1 MILCGKKLLP
11 NFSAMKRK
19 TFLQTSAAVIGGSML
34 PALSFAETTRKRP
47 IRFAHLTDIH
57 VKPGVIPEAGMA
69 KAFQHVQQLKNQP
82 DFIINGGDLIMD
94 ALEADKAKTQT
105 QWDLAKNILK
115 KENSLPVYHTI
126 GNHDIWGWFIKTDRP
141 ETDRLYGKTWVVET
155 LEMKN
160 RYYSFTKDNW
170 HFIVLDST
178 QLNPAGG
185 YIGKLDEEQLNWFT
199 EELRSVPADRFIC
212 IVSHIPILS
221 ICSGLFFNK
230 TEANGDLMIKRNLMH
245 TDFLALKKIFMNY
258 PNIKVCISGHI
269 HLQDEVEYLGIKY
282 YCNGAVSGDWWHGPY
297 QEFAPAYAV
306 MELFDDGTVKRT
318 MMKYDS

>member
-1 MILCGKKLLP
+1 
-11 NFSAMKRK
+11 MKRK
-19 TFLQTSAAVIGGSML
+19 SFLQTTAAVIGGSLL
-34 PALSFAETTRKRP
+34 PTLSIASDEKKKP

-57 VKPGVIPEAGMA
+57 IKPGIIPETGMA
-69 KAFQHVQQLKNQP
+69 KALQHVQALNPGVQ
-82 DFIINGGDLIMD
+82 FIINGGDLIMD
-94 ALEADKAKTQT
+94 ALEADKTKTQT
-105 QWDLAKNILK
+105 QWDLARNILQ
-115 KENSLPVYHTI
+115 KENSLPLYHTI
-126 GNHDIWGWFIKTDRP
+126 GNHDIWGWFIKNNRP
-141 ETDRLYGKTWVVET
+141 ENDRLYGKVWVVEM

-160 RYYSFTKDNW
+160 RYYSFTKGNW

-199 EELRSVPADRFIC
+199 AELKAVPANRFIC
-212 IVSHIPILS
+212 IVSHIPVLS

-245 TDFLALKKIFMNY
+245 SDFLALKKIFINY
-258 PNIKVCISGHI
+258 PNIKACISGHI

-282 YCNGAVSGDWWHGPY
+282 YCNGAVSGNWWGGSF

-306 MELFDDGTVKRT
+306 MELFDDGTVKRR
-318 MMKYDS
+318 MVKYE